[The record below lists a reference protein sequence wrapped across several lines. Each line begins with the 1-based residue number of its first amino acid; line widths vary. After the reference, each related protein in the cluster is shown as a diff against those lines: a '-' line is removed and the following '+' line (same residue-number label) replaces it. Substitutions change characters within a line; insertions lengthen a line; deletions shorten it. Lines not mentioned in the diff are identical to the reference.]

1 LGQGAKEIIQTAT
14 MLLDLEQFKSHWANT
29 FPGIATHNTHFII
42 AVSGGVDSIV
52 LATLMQQMGAKCSIA
67 HANFQLRGD
76 ESNMDER
83 FVQAFATKMDM
94 PFLTKRFDTL
104 VFAEQYKMGIQ
115 QAAREIRYAWF
126 ESLIKEMDVQAASKI
141 VLLTA
146 HHADDQVETVLMQ
159 FFRGTGL
166 HGLTGIPAIR
176 THQQNPLATDH
187 IDLIRPLLPFSK
199 ASIKDFAKLNGLD
212 YVEDSSNVKNDYTRN
227 LIRNQLIPQMETIY
241 PNVNQQV
248 LDTISRLKEAEAIV
262 EATVSAF
269 WKKHIRFPKGIPTI
283 ELNSWN
289 QLKGNT
295 TYIWGLVQA
304 YGFKATQL
312 KEIHKIA
319 GATKGAFIASNTH
332 RLIKW
337 DNQIQIVSK
346 QEDKVYETVS
356 KDQLVVD
363 TLFGKF
369 QLEWIENMEELKVD
383 TSATMA
389 YLDADQLSWPLL
401 NRSWVATDYF
411 YPLGM
416 CKKKKLNH
424 FLGNLKLSPA
434 IKAKTTVLCSDS
446 KIVWVVGQRI
456 DERFKITPK
465 TKRVLK
471 ITFLSK
477 S

>member
-1 LGQGAKEIIQTAT
+1 
-14 MLLDLEQFKSHWANT
+14 MLLDLEQFKSHWATT
-29 FPGIATHNTHFII
+29 FPGIPTHNTHFII

-52 LATLMQQMGAKCSIA
+52 LAALMQQMDAKCSIA

-76 ESNMDER
+76 ESNRDEN
-83 FVQAFATKMDM
+83 FVQAFATKMGM

-104 VFAEQYKMGIQ
+104 AFAEQYKMGIQ

-126 ESLIKEMDVQAASKI
+126 ESLIKEMDLQSKTKI

-199 ASIKDFAKLNGLD
+199 VNIKDFAKSNALD
-212 YVEDSSNVKNDYTRN
+212 FVEDSSNLKNDYTRN

-262 EATVSAF
+262 DATVAAY

-283 ELNSWN
+283 ELTSWN
-289 QLKGNT
+289 QLKGNA

-304 YGFKATQL
+304 YGFRATQL

-319 GATKGAFIASNTH
+319 GASKGAFIASSSH

-337 DNQIQIVSK
+337 DNQIQIVSN
-346 QEDKVYETVS
+346 QEDKVYETIS
-356 KDQLVVD
+356 KDQQVID
-363 TLFGKF
+363 TLFGKL
-369 QLEWIENMEELKVD
+369 QLEWIDNMEALNVD

-389 YLDADQLSWPLL
+389 YLDAEQLSWPLL

-411 YPLGM
+411 YPLGLR
-416 CKKKKLNH
+416 KKKKLNH
-424 FLGNLKLSPA
+424 FLGSLKLSPA
-434 IKAKTTVLCSDS
+434 IKSRTTVLCSDS
-446 KIVWVVGQRI
+446 KIAWVVGQRI
-456 DERFKITPK
+456 DDRFKITPN
-465 TKRVLK
+465 TKSVVK

>member
-1 LGQGAKEIIQTAT
+1 M
-14 MLLDLEQFKSHWANT
+14 MLLDLEQFKSHWATT
-29 FPGIATHNTHFII
+29 FPGITTHNTHFII

-52 LATLMQQMGAKCSIA
+52 LAALMQQMGAKCSIA

-76 ESNMDER
+76 ESNRDES
-83 FVQAFATKMDM
+83 FVQAFATKMGM

-104 VFAEQYKMGIQ
+104 AFTEQYKMGIQ

-126 ESLIKEMDVQAASKI
+126 ESLMKEIDVQAKTKL

-166 HGLTGIPAIR
+166 HGLTGIPAMR

-199 ASIKDFAKLNGLD
+199 ASIKDFAKLNGLEF
-212 YVEDSSNVKNDYTRN
+212 VEDSSNLKNDYTRN

-241 PNVNQQV
+241 PNVNQQI
-248 LDTISRLKEAEAIV
+248 LDTISRLKEAEDIV
-262 EATVSAF
+262 DTTVTAF
-269 WKKHIRFPKGIPTI
+269 WKKHIYFPKGIPTI
-283 ELNSWN
+283 DLSTWN
-289 QLKGNT
+289 QLQGNA
-295 TYIWGLVQA
+295 TYIWGLVQV

-319 GATKGAFIASNTH
+319 GAGKGAFIASTTH
-332 RLIKW
+332 RFIKW
-337 DNQIQIVSK
+337 DNQIQIVSN
-346 QEDKVYETVS
+346 QEDKVYETIS
-356 KDQLVVD
+356 KDQTVLD

-369 QLEWIENMEELKVD
+369 QLEWIDNMEELKMD
-383 TSATMA
+383 TSANMA
-389 YLDADQLSWPLL
+389 YLDVDQLSWPLL

-411 YPLGM
+411 YPLGLR
-416 CKKKKLNH
+416 KKKKLNH
-424 FLGNLKLSPA
+424 FLGSLKLSPA
-434 IKAKTTVLCSDS
+434 IKAMTTVLCSDS
-446 KIVWVVGQRI
+446 KIAWVVGQRI
-456 DERFKITPK
+456 DDRFKITPN
-465 TKRVLK
+465 TIRVVK

>member
-1 LGQGAKEIIQTAT
+1 M
-14 MLLDLEQFKSHWANT
+14 MLLDLEQFKSHWATT
-29 FPGIATHNTHFII
+29 FPGISTHNTHFVI
-42 AVSGGVDSIV
+42 AVSGGVDSVV
-52 LATLMQQMGAKCSIA
+52 LAALMQQMGANSTIA

-76 ESNMDER
+76 ESNRDES
-83 FVQAFATKMDM
+83 FVQAFATKMGI

-104 VFAEQYKMGIQ
+104 AFAEQYKMGIQ

-126 ESLIKEMDVQAASKI
+126 ESLIKEMDLQSKTKI

-199 ASIKDFAKLNGLD
+199 ASIKDFAKFNGLD
-212 YVEDSSNVKNDYTRN
+212 YVEDSSNLKNDYTRN

-241 PNVNQQV
+241 PNLNQQV
-248 LDTISRLKEAEAIV
+248 FDTISRLKEAETVVA
-262 EATVSAF
+262 ATVAAY

-283 ELNSWN
+283 ELTSWN
-289 QLKGNT
+289 QLKGNA

-319 GATKGAFIASNTH
+319 GASKGAFIASSSH

-337 DNQIQIVSK
+337 DNQIQIVSN
-346 QEDKVYETVS
+346 QEDKVFETIS
-356 KDQLVVD
+356 NDQLVVD
-363 TLFGKF
+363 TLFGKL
-369 QLEWIENMEELKVD
+369 QLEWIDNMEALKVD
-383 TSATMA
+383 TSANMA
-389 YLDADQLSWPLL
+389 YLDAEQLSWPLL

-411 YPLGM
+411 YPLGLR
-416 CKKKKLNH
+416 KKKKLNH
-424 FLGNLKLSPA
+424 FLGSLKLSPA
-434 IKAKTTVLCSDS
+434 IKSKTTVLCSDS
-446 KIVWVVGQRI
+446 KIAWVVGQRI
-456 DERFKITPK
+456 DDRFKITPN
-465 TKRVLK
+465 TKLVVK

>member
-1 LGQGAKEIIQTAT
+1 M
-14 MLLDLEQFKSHWANT
+14 MLLDLEQFKSHWATT

-42 AVSGGVDSIV
+42 AVSGGVDSVV
-52 LATLMQQMGAKCSIA
+52 LTALMQQMGANCSIA

-76 ESNMDER
+76 ESNRDES
-83 FVQAFATKMDM
+83 FVQAFATKMGM

-104 VFAEQYKMGIQ
+104 AFAEQYKMGIQ

-126 ESLIKEMDVQAASKI
+126 ESLIKEMDLQSKTKI

-187 IDLIRPLLPFSK
+187 INLIRPLLPFSK
-199 ASIKDFAKLNGLD
+199 VNIKDFAKSNALD
-212 YVEDSSNVKNDYTRN
+212 FVEDSSNLKNDYTRN

-241 PNVNQQV
+241 PNLNQQV
-248 LDTISRLKEAEAIV
+248 LDTISRLKEAETIV
-262 EATVSAF
+262 TETVAAY

-283 ELNSWN
+283 ELTSWN
-289 QLKGNT
+289 QLKGNA

-319 GATKGAFIASNTH
+319 GASKGAFIASSSH

-337 DNQIQIVSK
+337 DNQIQIVSN
-346 QEDKVYETVS
+346 QEDKVYETIS
-356 KDQLVVD
+356 KDQQVID
-363 TLFGKF
+363 TLFGKL
-369 QLEWIENMEELKVD
+369 QLEWIDNMEALKVD
-383 TSATMA
+383 TSANMA
-389 YLDADQLSWPLL
+389 YLDAEQLSWPLL

-411 YPLGM
+411 YPLGLR
-416 CKKKKLNH
+416 KKKKLNH
-424 FLGNLKLSPA
+424 FLGSLKLSPA
-434 IKAKTTVLCSDS
+434 IKSKTTVLCSDS
-446 KIVWVVGQRI
+446 KIAWIVGQRI
-456 DERFKITPK
+456 DDRFKITPN
-465 TKRVLK
+465 TKSVVK

>member
-1 LGQGAKEIIQTAT
+1 M
-14 MLLDLEQFKSHWANT
+14 MLLDLEQFKSHWATT
-29 FPGIATHNTHFII
+29 FPGIPTHNTHFII
-42 AVSGGVDSIV
+42 AVSGGVDSVV
-52 LATLMQQMGAKCSIA
+52 LTALMQQMGANCSIA

-76 ESNMDER
+76 ESNRDES
-83 FVQAFATKMDM
+83 FVQAFATKMGM

-104 VFAEQYKMGIQ
+104 AFAEQYKMGIQ

-126 ESLIKEMDVQAASKI
+126 ESLIKEMNLQSKAKI

-199 ASIKDFAKLNGLD
+199 VNIKDFAKSNALD
-212 YVEDSSNVKNDYTRN
+212 FVEDSSNLKNDYTRN

-262 EATVSAF
+262 DATVAAY

-283 ELNSWN
+283 ELTSWN
-289 QLKGNT
+289 QLKGNA
-295 TYIWGLVQA
+295 TYIWGLLQA

-319 GATKGAFIASNTH
+319 GASKGAFIASSSH

-337 DNQIQIVSK
+337 DNQIQIVSN
-346 QEDKVYETVS
+346 QEDKVYETIS
-356 KDQLVVD
+356 KDQQVVD
-363 TLFGKF
+363 TLFGKL
-369 QLEWIENMEELKVD
+369 QLEWIDNMEALNVD
-383 TSATMA
+383 TSANMA
-389 YLDADQLSWPLL
+389 YLDAEQLSWPLL

-411 YPLGM
+411 YPLGLR
-416 CKKKKLNH
+416 KKKKLNH
-424 FLGNLKLSPA
+424 FLGSLKLSPA
-434 IKAKTTVLCSDS
+434 IKSKTTVLCSDS
-446 KIVWVVGQRI
+446 KIAWVVGQRI
-456 DERFKITPK
+456 DDRFKITPN
-465 TKRVLK
+465 TKSVVK

>member
-1 LGQGAKEIIQTAT
+1 M
-14 MLLDLEQFKSHWANT
+14 MLLDLEQFKSHWATT
-29 FPGIATHNTHFII
+29 FPGIPTHETHFII
-42 AVSGGVDSIV
+42 AVSGGVDSVV
-52 LATLMQQMGAKCSIA
+52 LTALMQQMGANCSIA

-76 ESNMDER
+76 ESNRDES
-83 FVQAFATKMDM
+83 FVQAFATKMGM

-104 VFAEQYKMGIQ
+104 AFAEQYKMGIQ

-126 ESLIKEMDVQAASKI
+126 ESLIKEMDLQSKTKI

-187 IDLIRPLLPFSK
+187 INLIRPLLPFSK
-199 ASIKDFAKLNGLD
+199 VNIKDFAKSNALD
-212 YVEDSSNVKNDYTRN
+212 FVEDSSNLKNDYTRN

-262 EATVSAF
+262 DATVAAY

-283 ELNSWN
+283 ELTSWN
-289 QLKGNT
+289 QLKGNA

-319 GATKGAFIASNTH
+319 GASKGAFIASSSH

-337 DNQIQIVSK
+337 DNQIQIVSN
-346 QEDKVYETVS
+346 QEDKVYETIS

-363 TLFGKF
+363 TLFGKL
-369 QLEWIENMEELKVD
+369 QLEWIDNMEALNVD

-389 YLDADQLSWPLL
+389 YLDAEQLSWPLL

-411 YPLGM
+411 YPLGLR
-416 CKKKKLNH
+416 KKKKLNH
-424 FLGNLKLSPA
+424 FLGSLKLSPA
-434 IKAKTTVLCSDS
+434 IKFKTTVLCSDS
-446 KIVWVVGQRI
+446 KIAWVVGQRI
-456 DERFKITPK
+456 DDRFKITPN
-465 TKRVLK
+465 TKSVVK

>member
-1 LGQGAKEIIQTAT
+1 M
-14 MLLDLEQFKSHWANT
+14 MLLDLEQFKSHWATT
-29 FPGIATHNTHFII
+29 FPGISTHNTHFVI
-42 AVSGGVDSIV
+42 AVSGGVDSVV
-52 LATLMQQMGAKCSIA
+52 LAALMQQMGANCSIA

-76 ESNMDER
+76 ESNRDES
-83 FVQAFATKMDM
+83 FVQAFATKMGM

-104 VFAEQYKMGIQ
+104 AFAEQYKMGIQ

-126 ESLIKEMDVQAASKI
+126 ESLIKEMDLQSKTKI

-187 IDLIRPLLPFSK
+187 INLIRPLLPFSK
-199 ASIKDFAKLNGLD
+199 VNIKDFAKSNALNF
-212 YVEDSSNVKNDYTRN
+212 VEDSSNFKNDYTRN

-241 PNVNQQV
+241 PNLNQQV
-248 LDTISRLKEAEAIV
+248 LDTISRLKEAETIV
-262 EATVSAF
+262 AATVAAY

-283 ELNSWN
+283 ELTSWN
-289 QLKGNT
+289 QLKGNS

-319 GATKGAFIASNTH
+319 GASKGAFIASSSH

-337 DNQIQIVSK
+337 DNQIQIVSN
-346 QEDKVYETVS
+346 QEDKVFETIS

-363 TLFGKF
+363 TLFGKL
-369 QLEWIENMEELKVD
+369 QLEWIDNMEALKVN
-383 TSATMA
+383 TSANMA
-389 YLDADQLSWPLL
+389 YLDAEQLSWPLL

-411 YPLGM
+411 YPLGLR
-416 CKKKKLNH
+416 KKKKLNH
-424 FLGNLKLSPA
+424 FLGSLKLSPA
-434 IKAKTTVLCSDS
+434 IKSKTTVLCSDS
-446 KIVWVVGQRI
+446 KIAWVVGQRI
-456 DERFKITPK
+456 DDRFKITPN
-465 TKRVLK
+465 TKLVVK

>member
-1 LGQGAKEIIQTAT
+1 
-14 MLLDLEQFKSHWANT
+14 MLLDLEQFKSHWATT
-29 FPGIATHNTHFII
+29 FPGITTHNTHFII

-52 LATLMQQMGAKCSIA
+52 LSALMQQMGANCSIA
-67 HANFQLRGD
+67 HANFQLRGEESNRD
-76 ESNMDER
+76 ES
-83 FVQAFATKMDM
+83 FVQAFATKMGM

-104 VFAEQYKMGIQ
+104 AFSEQYKMGIQ

-126 ESLIKEMDVQAASKI
+126 ESLIKEMDDHAASNI

-166 HGLTGIPAIR
+166 HGLTGIPAMR

-187 IDLIRPLLPFSK
+187 INLIRPLLPFSK
-199 ASIKDFAKLNGLD
+199 ANIKDFAKANGLD
-212 YVEDSSNVKNDYTRN
+212 FVEDSSNLKNDYTRN

-262 EATVSAF
+262 ATTVAAY
-269 WKKHIRFPKGIPTI
+269 WKKHISFPKGIPTI
-283 ELNSWN
+283 ELSKWN
-289 QLKGNT
+289 QLKGNA
-295 TYIWGLVQA
+295 TYIWGLVQD

-319 GATKGAFIASNTH
+319 GANKGAFIASTSH

-337 DNQIQIVSK
+337 DNQIQIVSN
-346 QEDKVYETVS
+346 QEDKVYETIS

-363 TLFGKF
+363 TLFGKL
-369 QLEWIENMEELKVD
+369 QLEWIDHTEALKID
-383 TSATMA
+383 ASATLA
-389 YLDADQLSWPLL
+389 YIDADALSWPLL

-411 YPLGM
+411 YPLGLR
-416 CKKKKLNH
+416 KKKKLNH

-434 IKAKTTVLCSDS
+434 IKSKITVLCSDS
-446 KIVWVVGQRI
+446 KIAWVVGQRI

-465 TKRVLK
+465 TKRVVK

>member
-1 LGQGAKEIIQTAT
+1 
-14 MLLDLEQFKSHWANT
+14 MLLDLEQFKSHWATT
-29 FPGIATHNTHFII
+29 FPGITTHNTHFII

-52 LATLMQQMGAKCSIA
+52 LAALMQQMGAKCSIA
-67 HANFQLRGD
+67 HANFQLRGEESNRD
-76 ESNMDER
+76 ES
-83 FVQAFATKMDM
+83 FVQAFATKIAM

-104 VFAEQYKMGIQ
+104 AFAEQYKMGIQ

-126 ESLIKEMDVQAASKI
+126 ETLIKEMDQQTASRI

-166 HGLTGIPAIR
+166 HGLTGIPANR

-187 IDLIRPLLPFSK
+187 IHLIRPLLPFSK
-199 ASIKDFAKLNGLD
+199 ANIKNFAKANGLAF
-212 YVEDSSNVKNDYTRN
+212 VEDSSNLKNDYTRN

-241 PNVNQQV
+241 PNVNQQI
-248 LDTISRLKEAEAIV
+248 LDTISRLKEAEDIV
-262 EATVSAF
+262 NATVTAF
-269 WKKHIRFPKGIPTI
+269 WKKHMHFPKGIPTI
-283 ELNSWN
+283 QLSTWN
-289 QLKGNT
+289 QLKGNA

-319 GATKGAFIASNTH
+319 GAAKGAFIASATH

-337 DNQIQIVSK
+337 DNQIQIVSN
-346 QEDKVYETVS
+346 QEDKVYETIS

-369 QLEWIENMEELKVD
+369 QLEWIDYMEELKLD
-383 TSATMA
+383 TSANMA
-389 YLDADQLSWPLL
+389 YLDAEELSWPLL

-411 YPLGM
+411 YPLGLR
-416 CKKKKLNH
+416 KKKKLNH

-434 IKAKTTVLCSDS
+434 IKSRTTVLCSDS
-446 KIVWVVGQRI
+446 KIAWVVGQRI
-456 DERFKITPK
+456 DDRFKITPN
-465 TKRVLK
+465 TKRIIK

>member
-1 LGQGAKEIIQTAT
+1 M
-14 MLLDLEQFKSHWANT
+14 MLLDLEQFKSHWATT
-29 FPGIATHNTHFII
+29 FPGITTHNTHFII

-52 LATLMQQMGAKCSIA
+52 LAALMQQMGANCSIA

-76 ESNMDER
+76 ESNRDES
-83 FVQAFATKMDM
+83 FVQVFATKMGM

-104 VFAEQYKMGIQ
+104 AFAEQYKMGIQ

-126 ESLIKEMDVQAASKI
+126 ESLMKEMDLQANTKL

-187 IDLIRPLLPFSK
+187 INLIRPLLPFSK
-199 ASIKDFAKLNGLD
+199 VNIKDFAKKNGLE
-212 YVEDSSNVKNDYTRN
+212 YVEDSSNLKNDYTRN

-248 LDTISRLKEAEAIV
+248 LDTISRLKEAEVIV
-262 EATVSAF
+262 NTTVTAY
-269 WKKHIRFPKGIPTI
+269 WKKHIHFPKGIPTI
-283 ELNSWN
+283 DLSTWNLLN
-289 QLKGNT
+289 GNA

-319 GATKGAFIASNTH
+319 GASKGAFIASSSH

-337 DNQIQIVSK
+337 DNQIQIVSN
-346 QEDKVYETVS
+346 QEDKVYETIS

-363 TLFGKF
+363 TLFGKL
-369 QLEWIENMEELKVD
+369 QLEWIENMEALKVD

-389 YLDADQLSWPLL
+389 YLDADLLSWPLL
-401 NRSWVATDYF
+401 NRSWVLTDYF
-411 YPLGM
+411 YPLGLR
-416 CKKKKLNH
+416 KKKKLNH
-424 FLGNLKLSPA
+424 FLGSLKLSPA
-434 IKAKTTVLCSDS
+434 IKARTTVLCSDS
-446 KIVWVVGQRI
+446 KIVWVIGQRI
-456 DERFKITPK
+456 DERFKITPN
-465 TKRVLK
+465 TKRVVK
-471 ITFLSK
+471 ITFLST

>member
-1 LGQGAKEIIQTAT
+1 M
-14 MLLDLEQFKSHWANT
+14 MLLDLEQFKSHWATT
-29 FPGIATHNTHFII
+29 FPGIPTHETHFII
-42 AVSGGVDSIV
+42 AVSGGVDSVV
-52 LATLMQQMGAKCSIA
+52 LTALMQQMGANCSIA

-76 ESNMDER
+76 ESNRDES
-83 FVQAFATKMDM
+83 FVQAFATKMGM

-104 VFAEQYKMGIQ
+104 AFAEQYKMGIQ

-126 ESLIKEMDVQAASKI
+126 ESLIKEMNLQSKTKI

-199 ASIKDFAKLNGLD
+199 VNIKDFAKSNGLD
-212 YVEDSSNVKNDYTRN
+212 FVEDSSNLKNDYTRN

-248 LDTISRLKEAEAIV
+248 LDTISRLKEAETIV
-262 EATVSAF
+262 AATVAAY

-289 QLKGNT
+289 QLKGNA
-295 TYIWGLVQA
+295 TYIWGLLQA

-319 GATKGAFIASNTH
+319 GASKGAFIASSSH

-337 DNQIQIVSK
+337 DNQIQIVSN
-346 QEDKVYETVS
+346 QEDKVYETIS

-363 TLFGKF
+363 TLFGKL
-369 QLEWIENMEELKVD
+369 QLEWIDNMEALNVD
-383 TSATMA
+383 TSATIA
-389 YLDADQLSWPLL
+389 YLDAEQLSWPLL

-411 YPLGM
+411 YPLGLR
-416 CKKKKLNH
+416 KKKKLNH
-424 FLGNLKLSPA
+424 FLGSLKLSPA
-434 IKAKTTVLCSDS
+434 IKSRTTVLCSDS
-446 KIVWVVGQRI
+446 KIAWVVGQRI
-456 DERFKITPK
+456 DDRFKITPN
-465 TKRVLK
+465 TKSVVK

>member
-1 LGQGAKEIIQTAT
+1 M
-14 MLLDLEQFKSHWANT
+14 MLLDLEQFKSHWATT
-29 FPGIATHNTHFII
+29 FPGISTHNTHFVI
-42 AVSGGVDSIV
+42 AVSGGVDSVV
-52 LATLMQQMGAKCSIA
+52 LAALMQQMCANCTIA

-76 ESNMDER
+76 ESNRDES
-83 FVQAFATKMDM
+83 FVQAFATKMCM

-104 VFAEQYKMGIQ
+104 AFAEQYKMGIQ

-126 ESLIKEMDVQAASKI
+126 ESLIKEMDLQSKTKI

-187 IDLIRPLLPFSK
+187 INLIRPLLPFSK
-199 ASIKDFAKLNGLD
+199 VNIKDFAKSNALD
-212 YVEDSSNVKNDYTRN
+212 FVEDSSNFKNDYTRN
-227 LIRNQLIPQMETIY
+227 LIRNQLSPQMETIY
-241 PNVNQQV
+241 PNLNQQV
-248 LDTISRLKEAEAIV
+248 LDTISRLKEAETIV
-262 EATVSAF
+262 AATVAAY

-283 ELNSWN
+283 ELTSWN
-289 QLKGNT
+289 QLKGNA

-319 GATKGAFIASNTH
+319 GASKGAFIASSSH

-337 DNQIQIVSK
+337 DNQIQIVSN
-346 QEDKVYETVS
+346 QEDKVFETIS

-363 TLFGKF
+363 TLFGKL
-369 QLEWIENMEELKVD
+369 QLEWIDNMEALKVD
-383 TSATMA
+383 TSANMA
-389 YLDADQLSWPLL
+389 YLDAEQLSWPLL

-411 YPLGM
+411 YPLGLR
-416 CKKKKLNH
+416 KKKKLNH
-424 FLGNLKLSPA
+424 FLGSLKLSPA
-434 IKAKTTVLCSDS
+434 IKSKTTVLCSDS
-446 KIVWVVGQRI
+446 KIAWVVGQRI
-456 DERFKITPK
+456 DDRFKITPN
-465 TKRVLK
+465 TKLVVK

>member
-1 LGQGAKEIIQTAT
+1 
-14 MLLDLEQFKSHWANT
+14 MLLDLEQFKSHWATT
-29 FPGIATHNTHFII
+29 FPGIPTHNTHFII
-42 AVSGGVDSIV
+42 AVSGGVDSVV
-52 LATLMQQMGAKCSIA
+52 LTALMQQMGANCSIA

-76 ESNMDER
+76 ESNRDES
-83 FVQAFATKMDM
+83 FVQAFATKMGM

-104 VFAEQYKMGIQ
+104 AFAEQYKMGIQ

-126 ESLIKEMDVQAASKI
+126 ESLIKEMNLQSKAKI

-199 ASIKDFAKLNGLD
+199 VNIKDFAKSNALD
-212 YVEDSSNVKNDYTRN
+212 FVEDSSNLKNDYTRN

-262 EATVSAF
+262 DATVAAY

-283 ELNSWN
+283 ELTSWN
-289 QLKGNT
+289 QLKGNA

-319 GATKGAFIASNTH
+319 GASKGAFIASSSH

-337 DNQIQIVSK
+337 DNQIQIVSN
-346 QEDKVYETVS
+346 QEDKVYETIS
-356 KDQLVVD
+356 KDQQVVD
-363 TLFGKF
+363 TLFGKL
-369 QLEWIENMEELKVD
+369 QLEWIDNMEALNVD

-389 YLDADQLSWPLL
+389 YLDAEQLSWPLL

-411 YPLGM
+411 YPLGLR
-416 CKKKKLNH
+416 KKKKLNH
-424 FLGNLKLSPA
+424 FLGSLKLSPA
-434 IKAKTTVLCSDS
+434 IKSKTTVLCSDS
-446 KIVWVVGQRI
+446 KIAWVVGQRI
-456 DERFKITPK
+456 DDRFKITPN
-465 TKRVLK
+465 TKLVVK

>member
-1 LGQGAKEIIQTAT
+1 LGQGTKEIIQTAT
-14 MLLDLEQFKSHWANT
+14 MLLDLEQFKSHWATT
-29 FPGIATHNTHFII
+29 FPGITTHNTHFII

-52 LATLMQQMGAKCSIA
+52 LAALMQQMGAKCSIA

-76 ESNMDER
+76 ESNRDER

-104 VFAEQYKMGIQ
+104 AFAEQYKMGIQ

-126 ESLIKEMDVQAASKI
+126 ESLIKEMSPSSNI

-166 HGLTGIPAIR
+166 HGLTGIPAMR

-187 IDLIRPLLPFSK
+187 INLIRPLLPFSK
-199 ASIKDFAKLNGLD
+199 ASIKDFAKLNGLH

-262 EATVSAF
+262 AATVAAY
-269 WKKHIRFPKGIPTI
+269 WKKHISFPKGIPTI
-283 ELNSWN
+283 EVSKWN
-289 QLKGNT
+289 QLKGNA

-319 GATKGAFIASNTH
+319 GAAKGAFIASSSH

-337 DNQIQIVSK
+337 DNQIQIVSN
-346 QEDKVYETVS
+346 QEDKVYETIS
-356 KDQLVVD
+356 KDQVVVD
-363 TLFGKF
+363 TLYGKL
-369 QLEWIENMEELKVD
+369 QLEWIDNMEALKVD

-389 YLDADQLSWPLL
+389 YLDADLLDWPLL

-411 YPLGM
+411 YPLGLR
-416 CKKKKLNH
+416 KKKKLNH
-424 FLGNLKLSPA
+424 FLGSLKLSPA
-434 IKAKTTVLCSDS
+434 IKSKTTVLCSDK
-446 KIVWVVGQRI
+446 KIAWVVGQRI
-456 DERFKITPK
+456 DDRFKITPQ
-465 TKRVLK
+465 TKSVVK

>member
-1 LGQGAKEIIQTAT
+1 

-29 FPGIATHNTHFII
+29 FPGIPTHNTHFII
-42 AVSGGVDSIV
+42 AVSGGVDSVV
-52 LATLMQQMGAKCSIA
+52 LTALMQQMDANCSIA

-76 ESNMDER
+76 ESNRDES
-83 FVQAFATKMDM
+83 FVRVFATKMGM

-104 VFAEQYKMGIQ
+104 TFAEQYKMGIQ

-126 ESLIKEMDVQAASKI
+126 ESLIKEMNLQSKTKI

-199 ASIKDFAKLNGLD
+199 VNIKDFAKSNALD
-212 YVEDSSNVKNDYTRN
+212 FVEDSSNLKNDYTRN

-262 EATVSAF
+262 DATVATY

-283 ELNSWN
+283 ELTSWN
-289 QLKGNT
+289 QLKGNA

-304 YGFKATQL
+304 YGFRATQL

-319 GATKGAFIASNTH
+319 GASKGAFIASSSH

-337 DNQIQIVSK
+337 DNQIQIVSN
-346 QEDKVYETVS
+346 QEDKVYETIS
-356 KDQLVVD
+356 KDQQVID
-363 TLFGKF
+363 TLFGKL
-369 QLEWIENMEELKVD
+369 QLEWIDNMEALNVD

-389 YLDADQLSWPLL
+389 YLDAEQLSWPLL

-411 YPLGM
+411 YPLGLR
-416 CKKKKLNH
+416 KKKKLNH
-424 FLGNLKLSPA
+424 FLGSLKLSPA
-434 IKAKTTVLCSDS
+434 IKSRTTVLCSDS
-446 KIVWVVGQRI
+446 KIAWVVGQRI
-456 DERFKITPK
+456 DDRFKITPN
-465 TKRVLK
+465 TKSVVK

>member
-1 LGQGAKEIIQTAT
+1 M
-14 MLLDLEQFKSHWANT
+14 MLLNLEQFKSHWANT
-29 FPGIATHNTHFII
+29 FPGITFYNTHFII

-52 LATLMQQMGAKCSIA
+52 LTALMQQMGAKCSIA
-67 HANFQLRGD
+67 HANFQLRGEESNRD
-76 ESNMDER
+76 ES
-83 FVQAFATKMDM
+83 FVQAFATKMGM
-94 PFLTKRFDTL
+94 TFLTKRFDTL
-104 VFAEQYKMGIQ
+104 AFAEQYKMGIQ

-126 ESLIKEMDVQAASKI
+126 ETLIKDMGHQTNANI
-141 VLLTA
+141 MLLTA

-166 HGLTGIPAIR
+166 HGLTGIPAMR
-176 THQQNPLATDH
+176 SHQQNPLATDH

-212 YVEDSSNVKNDYTRN
+212 YVEDSSNLKNDYTRN
-227 LIRNQLIPQMETIY
+227 LIRNQLIPQMEIIY
-241 PNVNQQV
+241 PNVNQQI
-248 LDTISRLKEAEAIV
+248 LDTISRLKEAEDIV
-262 EATVSAF
+262 DRTVTSF
-269 WKKHIRFPKGIPTI
+269 WKKHISFPKGIPTI
-283 ELNSWN
+283 KLSTWN
-289 QLKGNT
+289 QLKGNA

-319 GATKGAFIASNTH
+319 GAAKGAYIASASH

-337 DNQIQIVSK
+337 DDSIQIVSN
-346 QEDKVYETVS
+346 QEDKVYDTIS
-356 KDQLVVD
+356 KDQKVLD

-369 QLEWIENMEELKVD
+369 QLEWIENREQLKLD

-389 YLDADQLSWPLL
+389 YLDADQLNWPLL

-411 YPLGM
+411 YPLGLR
-416 CKKKKLNH
+416 KKKKLNH
-424 FLGNLKLSPA
+424 FLGSLKLSPA
-434 IKAKTTVLCSDS
+434 IKAMTTVLCSDS
-446 KIVWVVGQRI
+446 KIAWVVGQRI
-456 DERFKITPK
+456 DERFKITPN
-465 TKRVLK
+465 TKLVLK

>member
-1 LGQGAKEIIQTAT
+1 
-14 MLLDLEQFKSHWANT
+14 MLLDLEQFKSHWVNT
-29 FPGIATHNTHFII
+29 FPGIAIQNTHFII

-52 LATLMQQMGAKCSIA
+52 LAALMHQMGAKCSIA

-76 ESNMDER
+76 ESNRDES
-83 FVQAFATKMDM
+83 FVQAFATKMGM

-104 VFAEQYKMGIQ
+104 AFAEQYKMGIQ

-126 ESLIKEMDVQAASKI
+126 ESLIKDMSDQANVNI

-166 HGLTGIPAIR
+166 HGLTGIPAMR

-187 IDLIRPLLPFSK
+187 IHLMRPLLPFSK
-199 ASIKDFAKLNGLD
+199 ASIKDFAKLNGLEF
-212 YVEDSSNVKNDYTRN
+212 VEDSSNLKNDYTRN

-241 PNVNQQV
+241 PNVNQQI
-248 LDTISRLKEAEAIV
+248 LDTITRLKEAEDIV
-262 EATVSAF
+262 DTTVRAY
-269 WKKHIRFPKGIPTI
+269 WKKHISFPKGIPTI
-283 ELNSWN
+283 ELSKWN
-289 QLKGNT
+289 RLHGNA

-319 GATKGAFIASNTH
+319 EATKGAYIASATH

-337 DNQIQIVSK
+337 NDSIQIVSN
-346 QEDKVYETVS
+346 QEDKVYETIS
-356 KDQLVVD
+356 KDQAVLD

-369 QLEWIENMEELKVD
+369 ELELIDNIEGLKLD
-383 TSATMA
+383 TSANMA

-401 NRSWVATDYF
+401 NRSWVSTDYF

-416 CKKKKLNH
+416 RKKKKLNH

-434 IKAKTTVLCSDS
+434 IKSKTTVLSSDS
-446 KIVWVVGQRI
+446 KIAWVVGQRI
-456 DERFKITPK
+456 DERFKITPN
-465 TKRVLK
+465 TKCVLK

>member
-1 LGQGAKEIIQTAT
+1 M
-14 MLLDLEQFKSHWANT
+14 MLLDLEQFKSHWATT
-29 FPGIATHNTHFII
+29 FPGIPTHNTHFII
-42 AVSGGVDSIV
+42 AVSGGVDSVV
-52 LATLMQQMGAKCSIA
+52 LTALMQQMGANCSIA

-76 ESNMDER
+76 ESNRDES
-83 FVQAFATKMDM
+83 FVQAFATKMGM

-104 VFAEQYKMGIQ
+104 AFAEQYKMGIQ

-126 ESLIKEMDVQAASKI
+126 ESLIKEMNLQSKTKI

-199 ASIKDFAKLNGLD
+199 VNIKDFAKSNALD
-212 YVEDSSNVKNDYTRN
+212 FVEDSSNLKNDYTRN

-248 LDTISRLKEAEAIV
+248 LDTISRLKEAETIV
-262 EATVSAF
+262 AATVAAY

-283 ELNSWN
+283 ELTSWN
-289 QLKGNT
+289 QLKGNS

-319 GATKGAFIASNTH
+319 GASKGAFIASSSH

-337 DNQIQIVSK
+337 DNQIQIVSN
-346 QEDKVYETVS
+346 QEDKVYETIS
-356 KDQLVVD
+356 KDQQVVD
-363 TLFGKF
+363 TLFGKL
-369 QLEWIENMEELKVD
+369 QLEWIDNMEALNVD

-389 YLDADQLSWPLL
+389 YLDAEQLSWPLL

-411 YPLGM
+411 YPLGLR
-416 CKKKKLNH
+416 KKKKLNH
-424 FLGNLKLSPA
+424 FLGSLKLSPA
-434 IKAKTTVLCSDS
+434 IKSRTTVLCSDS
-446 KIVWVVGQRI
+446 KIAWVVGQRI
-456 DERFKITPK
+456 DDRFKITPN
-465 TKRVLK
+465 TKSVVK

>member
-1 LGQGAKEIIQTAT
+1 M
-14 MLLDLEQFKSHWANT
+14 MLLDLEQFKSHWATT
-29 FPGIATHNTHFII
+29 FPGISTHNTHFVI
-42 AVSGGVDSIV
+42 AVSGGVDSVV
-52 LATLMQQMGAKCSIA
+52 LAALMQQMGANCSIA

-76 ESNMDER
+76 ESNRDES
-83 FVQAFATKMDM
+83 FVQAFATKMGM

-104 VFAEQYKMGIQ
+104 AFSEQYKMGIQ

-126 ESLIKEMDVQAASKI
+126 ESLIKEMDLQSKTKI

-176 THQQNPLATDH
+176 THQQNPFATDH
-187 IDLIRPLLPFSK
+187 INLIRPLLPFSK
-199 ASIKDFAKLNGLD
+199 VNIKDFAKSNALD
-212 YVEDSSNVKNDYTRN
+212 FVEDSSNFKNDYTRN

-241 PNVNQQV
+241 PNLNQQV
-248 LDTISRLKEAEAIV
+248 LDTISRLKEAETIV
-262 EATVSAF
+262 AATVAAY

-283 ELNSWN
+283 ELTSWN
-289 QLKGNT
+289 QLKGNA

-319 GATKGAFIASNTH
+319 GASKGAFIASSSH

-337 DNQIQIVSK
+337 DNQIQIVSN
-346 QEDKVYETVS
+346 QEDKVFETIS

-363 TLFGKF
+363 TLFGKL
-369 QLEWIENMEELKVD
+369 QLEWIDNMEALKVD
-383 TSATMA
+383 TSANMA
-389 YLDADQLSWPLL
+389 YLDAEQLSWPLL

-411 YPLGM
+411 YPLGLR
-416 CKKKKLNH
+416 KKKKLNH
-424 FLGNLKLSPA
+424 FLGSLKLSPA
-434 IKAKTTVLCSDS
+434 IKSKTTVLCSDS
-446 KIVWVVGQRI
+446 KIAWVVGQRI
-456 DERFKITPK
+456 DDRFKITPN
-465 TKRVLK
+465 TKLVVK

>member
-1 LGQGAKEIIQTAT
+1 M
-14 MLLDLEQFKSHWANT
+14 MLLDLEQFKSHWATT
-29 FPGIATHNTHFII
+29 FPGIPTHNTHFII
-42 AVSGGVDSIV
+42 AVSGGVDSVV
-52 LATLMQQMGAKCSIA
+52 LTALMQQMGANCSIA

-76 ESNMDER
+76 ESNRDES
-83 FVQAFATKMDM
+83 FVQAFATKMGM

-104 VFAEQYKMGIQ
+104 AFAEQYKMGIQ

-126 ESLIKEMDVQAASKI
+126 ESLIKEMNLQSKTKI

-199 ASIKDFAKLNGLD
+199 VNIKDFAKSNALD
-212 YVEDSSNVKNDYTRN
+212 FVEDSSNLKNDYTRN

-241 PNVNQQV
+241 PNLNQQV
-248 LDTISRLKEAEAIV
+248 LDTISRLKEAETIV
-262 EATVSAF
+262 AATVAAY

-283 ELNSWN
+283 ELTSWN
-289 QLKGNT
+289 QLKGNA

-319 GATKGAFIASNTH
+319 GASKGAFIASSSH

-337 DNQIQIVSK
+337 DNQIQIVSN
-346 QEDKVYETVS
+346 QEDKVYETIS

-363 TLFGKF
+363 TLFGKL
-369 QLEWIENMEELKVD
+369 QLEWIDNMEALKVD
-383 TSATMA
+383 TSANMA
-389 YLDADQLSWPLL
+389 YLDAEQLSWPLL

-411 YPLGM
+411 YPLGLR
-416 CKKKKLNH
+416 KKKKLNH
-424 FLGNLKLSPA
+424 FLGSLKLSPA
-434 IKAKTTVLCSDS
+434 IKSRTTVLCSDS
-446 KIVWVVGQRI
+446 KIAWVVGQRI
-456 DERFKITPK
+456 DDRFKITPN
-465 TKRVLK
+465 TKSVVK

>member
-1 LGQGAKEIIQTAT
+1 
-14 MLLDLEQFKSHWANT
+14 MDLQSKT
-29 FPGIATHNTHFII
+29 
-42 AVSGGVDSIV
+42 
-52 LATLMQQMGAKCSIA
+52 
-67 HANFQLRGD
+67 
-76 ESNMDER
+76 
-83 FVQAFATKMDM
+83 
-94 PFLTKRFDTL
+94 
-104 VFAEQYKMGIQ
+104 
-115 QAAREIRYAWF
+115 
-126 ESLIKEMDVQAASKI
+126 KI

-187 IDLIRPLLPFSK
+187 INLIRPLLPFSK
-199 ASIKDFAKLNGLD
+199 VNIKDFAKKNGLE
-212 YVEDSSNVKNDYTRN
+212 YVEDSSNLKNDYTRN

-241 PNVNQQV
+241 PNLNQQV
-248 LDTISRLKEAEAIV
+248 LDTISRLKEAETIV
-262 EATVSAF
+262 AATVAAY

-283 ELNSWN
+283 ELTSWN
-289 QLKGNT
+289 QLKGNS

-319 GATKGAFIASNTH
+319 GASKGAFIASSSH

-337 DNQIQIVSK
+337 DNQILIVSN
-346 QEDKVYETVS
+346 QEDKVFETIS

-363 TLFGKF
+363 TLFGKL
-369 QLEWIENMEELKVD
+369 QLEWIDNMEALKVN
-383 TSATMA
+383 TSANMA
-389 YLDADQLSWPLL
+389 YLDAEQLSWPLL

-411 YPLGM
+411 YPLGLR
-416 CKKKKLNH
+416 KKKKLNH
-424 FLGNLKLSPA
+424 FLGSLKLSPA
-434 IKAKTTVLCSDS
+434 IKSKTTVLCSDS
-446 KIVWVVGQRI
+446 KIAWVVGQRI
-456 DERFKITPK
+456 DDRFKITPN
-465 TKRVLK
+465 TKLVVK

>member
-1 LGQGAKEIIQTAT
+1 
-14 MLLDLEQFKSHWANT
+14 M
-29 FPGIATHNTHFII
+29 IAEEST
-42 AVSGGVDSIV
+42 
-52 LATLMQQMGAKCSIA
+52 
-67 HANFQLRGD
+67 RD
-76 ESNMDER
+76 EN
-83 FVQAFATKMDM
+83 FVQTFAAKMGM

-104 VFAEQYKMGIQ
+104 AFAKQYKMGIQ

-126 ESLIKEMDVQAASKI
+126 ESLVKELAATSTLKI

-212 YVEDSSNVKNDYTRN
+212 YVEDSSNEKNDYTRN
-227 LIRNQLIPQMETIY
+227 LIRNQLIPQMESIY
-241 PNVNQQV
+241 PNVSQQV
-248 LDTISRLKEAEAIV
+248 LDTITRLKEADAIV
-262 EATVSAF
+262 NETVASF
-269 WKKHIRFPKGIPTI
+269 WKKYISFPKGIPTI
-283 ELNSWN
+283 ELSKWN
-289 QLKGNT
+289 RLKGNA

-304 YGFKATQL
+304 YGFKSTQL

-319 GATKGAFIASNTH
+319 GANKGAFIASSSH

-337 DNQIQIVSK
+337 DNQIQIVPN
-346 QEDKVYETVS
+346 QEDKVYDTIS
-356 KDQLVVD
+356 KDQVLLD

-369 QLEWIENMEELKVD
+369 QLEWVDNLQALKID
-383 TSATMA
+383 TNPAIA
-389 YLDADQLSWPLL
+389 YLDTDQLSWPLL

-416 CKKKKLNH
+416 RKKKKLNH
-424 FLGNLKLSPA
+424 FLGSLKLSPA
-434 IKAKTTVLCSDS
+434 IKSRTTVICADS
-446 KIVWVVGQRI
+446 KIIWVVGQRI
-456 DERFKITPK
+456 DDRFKITPH
-465 TKRVLK
+465 TKSVLK

>member
-1 LGQGAKEIIQTAT
+1 
-14 MLLDLEQFKSHWANT
+14 MLLDLEQFKSHWATT
-29 FPGIATHNTHFII
+29 FPGIPTHETHFII
-42 AVSGGVDSIV
+42 AVSGGVDSVV
-52 LATLMQQMGAKCSIA
+52 LTALMQQMGANCSIA

-76 ESNMDER
+76 ESNRDES
-83 FVQAFATKMDM
+83 FVQAFATKMGM

-104 VFAEQYKMGIQ
+104 AFAEQYKMGIQ

-126 ESLIKEMDVQAASKI
+126 ESLIKEMNLQSKAKI

-199 ASIKDFAKLNGLD
+199 VNIKDFAKSNGLD
-212 YVEDSSNVKNDYTRN
+212 FVEDSSNLKNDYTRN

-262 EATVSAF
+262 DATVAAY
-269 WKKHIRFPKGIPTI
+269 WKKHIRFSKGIPTI
-283 ELNSWN
+283 ELTSWN
-289 QLKGNT
+289 QLKGNAT
-295 TYIWGLVQA
+295 FIWGLVQA
-304 YGFKATQL
+304 YGFRATQL

-319 GATKGAFIASNTH
+319 GASKGAFIASSSH

-337 DNQIQIVSK
+337 DNQIQIVSN
-346 QEDKVYETVS
+346 QEDKVYETIS
-356 KDQLVVD
+356 KDQQVID
-363 TLFGKF
+363 TLFGKL
-369 QLEWIENMEELKVD
+369 QLEWIDNMEVLNVD

-389 YLDADQLSWPLL
+389 YLDAEQLSWPLL

-411 YPLGM
+411 YPLGLR
-416 CKKKKLNH
+416 KKKKLNH
-424 FLGNLKLSPA
+424 FLGSLKLSPA
-434 IKAKTTVLCSDS
+434 IKSRTTVLCSDS
-446 KIVWVVGQRI
+446 KIAWVVGQRI
-456 DERFKITPK
+456 DDRFKITPN
-465 TKRVLK
+465 TKSVVK

>member
-1 LGQGAKEIIQTAT
+1 M
-14 MLLDLEQFKSHWANT
+14 MLLDLEQFKSHWATT
-29 FPGIATHNTHFII
+29 FPGIPTHETHFII
-42 AVSGGVDSIV
+42 AVSGGVDSVV
-52 LATLMQQMGAKCSIA
+52 LTALMQQMGANCSIA

-76 ESNMDER
+76 ESNRDES
-83 FVQAFATKMDM
+83 FVQAFATKMGM

-104 VFAEQYKMGIQ
+104 AFAEQYKMGIQ

-126 ESLIKEMDVQAASKI
+126 ESLIKEMDLQSKTKI

-199 ASIKDFAKLNGLD
+199 VNIKDFAKSNALD
-212 YVEDSSNVKNDYTRN
+212 FVEDSSNLKNDYTRN

-262 EATVSAF
+262 DATVAAY

-283 ELNSWN
+283 ELTSWN
-289 QLKGNT
+289 QLKGNA

-319 GATKGAFIASNTH
+319 GASKGAFIASSSH

-337 DNQIQIVSK
+337 NNQIQIVSN
-346 QEDKVYETVS
+346 QEDKVYETIS
-356 KDQLVVD
+356 KDQQVID
-363 TLFGKF
+363 TLFGKL
-369 QLEWIENMEELKVD
+369 QLEWIDNMEALNVD

-389 YLDADQLSWPLL
+389 YLDAEQLSWPLL

-411 YPLGM
+411 YPLGLR
-416 CKKKKLNH
+416 KKKKLNH
-424 FLGNLKLSPA
+424 FLGSLKLSPA
-434 IKAKTTVLCSDS
+434 IKSKTTVLCSDS

-456 DERFKITPK
+456 DDRFKITPN
-465 TKRVLK
+465 TKLVVK

>member
-1 LGQGAKEIIQTAT
+1 
-14 MLLDLEQFKSHWANT
+14 LEQFKSHWATT
-29 FPGIATHNTHFII
+29 FPGIPTHNTHFII
-42 AVSGGVDSIV
+42 AVSGGVDSVV
-52 LATLMQQMGAKCSIA
+52 LTALMQQMGANCSIA

-76 ESNMDER
+76 ESNRDES
-83 FVQAFATKMDM
+83 FVQAFATKMGM

-104 VFAEQYKMGIQ
+104 AFAEQYKMGIQ

-126 ESLIKEMDVQAASKI
+126 ESLIKEMDLQSKTKI

-199 ASIKDFAKLNGLD
+199 VNIKDFAKSNALD
-212 YVEDSSNVKNDYTRN
+212 FVEDSSNLKNDYTRN

-262 EATVSAF
+262 DATVAAY

-283 ELNSWN
+283 ELTSWN
-289 QLKGNT
+289 QLKGNA

-319 GATKGAFIASNTH
+319 GASKGAFIASSSH

-337 DNQIQIVSK
+337 DNQIQIVSN
-346 QEDKVYETVS
+346 QEDKVYETIS
-356 KDQLVVD
+356 KDQQVVD
-363 TLFGKF
+363 TLFGKL
-369 QLEWIENMEELKVD
+369 QLEWIDNMEALNVD

-389 YLDADQLSWPLL
+389 YLDAEQLSWPLL

-411 YPLGM
+411 YPLGLR
-416 CKKKKLNH
+416 KKKKLNH
-424 FLGNLKLSPA
+424 FLGSLKLSPA
-434 IKAKTTVLCSDS
+434 IKSKTTVLCSDS
-446 KIVWVVGQRI
+446 KIAWVVGQRI
-456 DERFKITPK
+456 DDRFRITPN
-465 TKRVLK
+465 TKSIFK

-477 S
+477 Y

>member
-1 LGQGAKEIIQTAT
+1 M
-14 MLLDLEQFKSHWANT
+14 MLLDLEQFKSHWATT
-29 FPGIATHNTHFII
+29 FPGIPTHNTHFII
-42 AVSGGVDSIV
+42 AVSGGVDSVV
-52 LATLMQQMGAKCSIA
+52 LTALMQQMGANCSIA

-76 ESNMDER
+76 ESNRDES
-83 FVQAFATKMDM
+83 FVQAFATKMGM

-104 VFAEQYKMGIQ
+104 AFAEQYKMGIQ

-126 ESLIKEMDVQAASKI
+126 ESLIKEMDLQSKTKI

-187 IDLIRPLLPFSK
+187 IDLIRPLLQFSK
-199 ASIKDFAKLNGLD
+199 VNIKDFAKSNALD
-212 YVEDSSNVKNDYTRN
+212 FVEDSSNLKNDYTRN

-262 EATVSAF
+262 DATVAAY

-283 ELNSWN
+283 ELTSWN
-289 QLKGNT
+289 QLKGNA
-295 TYIWGLVQA
+295 TYIWGLLQA

-319 GATKGAFIASNTH
+319 GASKGAFIASSSH

-337 DNQIQIVSK
+337 DNQIQIVSN
-346 QEDKVYETVS
+346 QEDKVYETIS
-356 KDQLVVD
+356 KDQQVVD
-363 TLFGKF
+363 TLFGKL
-369 QLEWIENMEELKVD
+369 QLEWIDNMEALNVD

-389 YLDADQLSWPLL
+389 YLDAEQLSWPLL

-411 YPLGM
+411 YPLGLR
-416 CKKKKLNH
+416 KKKKLNH
-424 FLGNLKLSPA
+424 FLSSLKLSPA
-434 IKAKTTVLCSDS
+434 IKSKTTVLCSDS
-446 KIVWVVGQRI
+446 KIAWVVGQRI
-456 DERFKITPK
+456 DDRFKITPN
-465 TKRVLK
+465 TKLVVK

>member
-1 LGQGAKEIIQTAT
+1 
-14 MLLDLEQFKSHWANT
+14 MLLDLEQFKSHWATT
-29 FPGIATHNTHFII
+29 FPGIPTHETHFII
-42 AVSGGVDSIV
+42 AVSGGVDSVV
-52 LATLMQQMGAKCSIA
+52 LTALMQQMGANCSIA

-76 ESNMDER
+76 ESNRDEN
-83 FVQAFATKMDM
+83 FVQAFATKMGM

-104 VFAEQYKMGIQ
+104 AFAEQYKMGIQ

-126 ESLIKEMDVQAASKI
+126 ESLIKEMDLQSKTKI

-176 THQQNPLATDH
+176 THQQNLLATDH

-199 ASIKDFAKLNGLD
+199 VNIKDFAKSNALD
-212 YVEDSSNVKNDYTRN
+212 FVEDSSNLKNDYTRN

-262 EATVSAF
+262 DATVAAY

-283 ELNSWN
+283 ELTSWN
-289 QLKGNT
+289 QLKGNA

-304 YGFKATQL
+304 YGFRATQL

-319 GATKGAFIASNTH
+319 GASKGAFIASSSH

-337 DNQIQIVSK
+337 DNQIQIVSN
-346 QEDKVYETVS
+346 QEDKVYETIS
-356 KDQLVVD
+356 KDQQVID
-363 TLFGKF
+363 TLFGKL
-369 QLEWIENMEELKVD
+369 QLEWIDNMEALNVD

-389 YLDADQLSWPLL
+389 YLDAEQLSWPLL

-411 YPLGM
+411 YPLGLR
-416 CKKKKLNH
+416 KKKKLNH
-424 FLGNLKLSPA
+424 FLGSLKLSPA
-434 IKAKTTVLCSDS
+434 IKSRTTVLCSDS
-446 KIVWVVGQRI
+446 KIAWVVGQRI
-456 DERFKITPK
+456 DDRFKITPN
-465 TKRVLK
+465 TKSVVK

>member
-1 LGQGAKEIIQTAT
+1 
-14 MLLDLEQFKSHWANT
+14 MLLDLEQFKSHWATT
-29 FPGIATHNTHFII
+29 FPGITTHNTHFII

-52 LATLMQQMGAKCSIA
+52 LAALMQQMGAKCSIA
-67 HANFQLRGD
+67 HANFKLRGD
-76 ESNMDER
+76 ESNRDES
-83 FVQAFATKMDM
+83 FVQAFSTKMGM

-104 VFAEQYKMGIQ
+104 AFAEQYKMGIQ

-126 ESLIKEMDVQAASKI
+126 ESLIKEMSSSSNI

-166 HGLTGIPAIR
+166 HGLTGIPAMR
-176 THQQNPLATDH
+176 THQQNPLGTDH
-187 IDLIRPLLPFSK
+187 INLIRPLLPFSK
-199 ASIKDFAKLNGLD
+199 ANIKDFAKANGLD

-262 EATVSAF
+262 AATVAAY
-269 WKKHIRFPKGIPTI
+269 WKKHISFPKGIPTV
-283 ELNSWN
+283 EVSKWN
-289 QLKGNT
+289 QLKGNG

-319 GATKGAFIASNTH
+319 GAAKGAFIASSSH

-337 DNQIQIVSK
+337 DNQIQIVSN

-356 KDQLVVD
+356 KDQMVVD
-363 TLFGKF
+363 TLYGKL
-369 QLEWIENMEELKVD
+369 QLEWIDNMEVLKVD
-383 TSATMA
+383 TSAAMA
-389 YLDADQLSWPLL
+389 YLDADLLDWPLL

-411 YPLGM
+411 YPLGLR
-416 CKKKKLNH
+416 KKKKLNH
-424 FLGNLKLSPA
+424 FLGSLKLSPA
-434 IKAKTTVLCSDS
+434 IKSKITVLCSDK
-446 KIVWVVGQRI
+446 KIAWVVGQRI
-456 DERFKITPK
+456 DDRFKITPQ
-465 TKRVLK
+465 TKSVVK